1 MKKVLALTF
10 ITFAIAALVTGMTV
24 ITTQIVNA
32 ENDFG
37 KAVSGIARDTDGDG
51 PDVGQSECNSGGT
64 CLGLGDGK
72 TEECGGDG
80 CDSDGTGNSGK
91 QFGKD
96 VSGAASKNK

>member
-37 KAVSGIARDTDGDG
+37 KAVSGIARDTDAM
-51 PDVGQSECNSGGT
+51 
-64 CLGLGDGK
+64 GL
-72 TEECGGDG
+72 TW
-80 CDSDGTGNSGK
+80 GNLNVTQVRWSWR
-91 QFGKD
+91 
-96 VSGAASKNK
+96 